1 MRIELSEDWDVDTI
15 FEILSN
21 TEKKELLDLLLED
34 EEKKYAKKI
43 SEMLNPELL
52 TIRDMLANKKSDR
65 EIVEKIK
72 DIFKEFDIL

>member
-1 MRIELSEDWDVDTI
+1 MLIELSEDFDVSTI
-15 FEILSN
+15 FESLSN

-34 EEKKYAKKI
+34 KEKKYAKKI

-52 TIRDMLANKKSDR
+52 TIRDMLANKKPDR

>member
-34 EEKKYAKKI
+34 KEKKYAKKI

-72 DIFKEFDIL
+72 DIFKEFDVL

>member
-1 MRIELSEDWDVDTI
+1 MLIELSEDFDVNTI
-15 FEILSN
+15 FESLSN

-34 EEKKYAKKI
+34 KEKKYAKKI